1 MKLPRRRSERPG
13 TSAGTPVGTSAGTP
27 VGTPVGTPAAGL
39 SAAARSALRRR
50 PAVPFTMRRRQR
62 SRGGPLVFALVLVA
76 GFVGAAFAVGYLV
89 GRLLL

>member
-13 TSAGTPVGTSAGTP
+13 PPA
-27 VGTPVGTPAAGL
+27 GTPVGTPAAGL

-89 GRLLL
+89 GRLLLRAWIHRFA